1 MGSGCVW
8 FWSLLMALQLLV
20 GCGINTTIKCNA
32 FSFQQ
37 RHHHQQGLYKMSR
50 QWRTTTTMTTAKTR
64 HLVLP
69 STSILYV
76 SSPNTN
82 GPHDD
87 DHRQRKRNDDDLTM
101 IFDWTCLFQAER
113 YFIQL
118 GIAAAFTVWPHLQQ
132 QCDME
137 DLDWLYNKL
146 TAISTVLPSPT
157 TTTQTTT
164 PTSTTTVVYHLSC
177 EYALA
182 TRLFIEEQT
191 LDQNLSTGKR
201 GKYAIKYH
209 PRKETTKTKTTNLN
223 NGNYNPGTRPLTV
236 GEVSVNWRDSL
247 RDTLL
252 IKYHIDRRSPLP
264 ILQSAITKILL
275 QNDQQTQPQPFQN
288 PIQTQVPLH
297 LSLYPQVTFSLRN
310 TSGRIVIR
318 VHHPLDVPVVVASL
332 TAENIDFFQQTTT
345 HIINNSNHNNNQYQ
359 SQIVLLIG
367 CNTTHP
373 YDHKE
378 EDDHTQQTIASNH
391 DILLDI
397 LQCSQ
402 PTPPSNSD
410 DKDDDD
416 DDVGDD
422 DNMAG
427 TVPPIPPSSI
437 VWVDSSWYALQPLL
451 PLFGDSIPRFG
462 TNQAKCIVP
471 HCLLSLYVSEWT
483 TTTTTTSTISSVSV
497 RNQHLETAM
506 IHPWTD
512 VLSWE
517 TTEQMLL
524 NANHKKSAHSHNK
537 QPWDNNS
544 NTNNRMVF
552 Q

>member
-1 MGSGCVW
+1 
-8 FWSLLMALQLLV
+8 
-20 GCGINTTIKCNA
+20 
-32 FSFQQ
+32 
-37 RHHHQQGLYKMSR
+37 
-50 QWRTTTTMTTAKTR
+50 
-64 HLVLP
+64 
-69 STSILYV
+69 
-76 SSPNTN
+76 
-82 GPHDD
+82 
-87 DHRQRKRNDDDLTM
+87 M

-157 TTTQTTT
+157 TTTTTTTQTTT
-164 PTSTTTVVYHLSC
+164 TTSTTAVVYHLSC

-191 LDQNLSTGKR
+191 LDQNHSTGKQ

-209 PRKETTKTKTTNLN
+209 PRKETTTTTTTNLN

-252 IKYHIDRRSPLP
+252 IKYRIDRKSPLP
-264 ILQSAITKILL
+264 ILQSAVTKILL
-275 QNDQQTQPQPFQN
+275 QHDQQSQPQPFQN

-297 LSLYPQVTFSLRN
+297 LSLYPQVKFALRN
-310 TSGRIVIR
+310 TSGKIIIR
-318 VHHPLDVPVVVASL
+318 VQHPLDVPVVVTSL
-332 TAENIDFFQQTTT
+332 TAERIDFFQKTTT
-345 HIINNSNHNNNQYQ
+345 SIIIDNGNNINNNNQQQ

-367 CNTTHP
+367 CNTTHTC
-373 YDHKE
+373 DCNQ
-378 EDDHTQQTIASNH
+378 DDDDAFNIASNH
-391 DILLDI
+391 DILLDV

-402 PTPPSNSD
+402 STPSSNSD
-410 DKDDDD
+410 SKDDDD
-416 DDVGDD
+416 DEGIGDD
-422 DNMAG
+422 DMAG

-437 VWVDSSWYALQPLL
+437 VWVDSSWYALQPLV

-471 HCLLSLYVSEWT
+471 RCLLSLYVSEWT
-483 TTTTTTSTISSVSV
+483 TPSTTTSTISSVSV
-497 RNQHLETAM
+497 RNQHLEAAT

-524 NANHKKSAHSHNK
+524 AVNANHEKNTHSHNNK
-537 QPWDNNS
+537 QPWDDNSS
-544 NTNNRMVF
+544 NTNNNRMVF